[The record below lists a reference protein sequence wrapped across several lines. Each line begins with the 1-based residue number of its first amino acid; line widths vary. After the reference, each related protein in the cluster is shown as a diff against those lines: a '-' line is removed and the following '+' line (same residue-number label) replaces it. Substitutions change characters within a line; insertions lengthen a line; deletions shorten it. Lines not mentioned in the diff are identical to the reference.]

1 VQVPFFDAGGDQ
13 GVMLQIDRRLA
24 AIGGTAAHVAD
35 KRAREIP
42 QSGLSDIAAI
52 RKGLSHAFQ

>member
-1 VQVPFFDAGGDQ
+1 MQVPFIDVGGDQ

-35 KRAREIP
+35 KRARETP
-42 QSGLSDIAAI
+42 QSGLSDIATI
-52 RKGLSHAFQ
+52 REGLSHVPQ